1 MTKPIKSTKL
11 LIKAIPHKEKEI
23 VELIIENLSFN
34 LAETKVTKELRIVE
48 NGAIFIEGIKGM
60 ILKEGPAQ
68 TIQIKKEQI
77 LLPSK
82 NERFDL
88 VIRITL
94 FF

>member
-1 MTKPIKSTKL
+1 
-11 LIKAIPHKEKEI
+11 
-23 VELIIENLSFN
+23 
-34 LAETKVTKELRIVE
+34 
-48 NGAIFIEGIKGM
+48 M

-88 VIRITL
+88 VNEIKKPELIL
-94 FF
+94 ANEYYIYI